1 MAWGIWHGMFL
12 IIERIWLR
20 KKLES
25 WPAVIGHVYTL
36 VSVMLGW
43 VIFRAPGLRAGL
55 VWMRAMILPTQGS
68 AAYPVTRY
76 LDGRTILL
84 LAAGI
89 LLCGLAQRLWP
100 RLKKALYDREAPG
113 PVQSAAM
120 LACLFGCVMLL
131 VSSTYNPFIYF
142 RF

>member
-1 MAWGIWHGMFL
+1 MCIPLSALCWAGSF
-12 IIERIWLR
+12 
-20 KKLES
+20 
-25 WPAVIGHVYTL
+25 
-36 VSVMLGW
+36 SV
-43 VIFRAPGLRAGL
+43 RRACAPGLSGF
-55 VWMRAMILPTQGS
+55 LPTQGS

-84 LAAGI
+84 LTAGI

-120 LACLFGCVMLL
+120 LACLFGCIMLL

>member
-1 MAWGIWHGMFL
+1 
-12 IIERIWLR
+12 
-20 KKLES
+20 
-25 WPAVIGHVYTL
+25 
-36 VSVMLGW
+36 MLGW

-100 RLKKALYDREAPG
+100 RLKKALYDREVPG

-120 LACLFGCVMLL
+120 LACLFGCIMLL